1 MHRQSHA
8 KRQNRARAAGQI
20 ADARLPSIHLP
31 PAPTAPNLTLT
42 PTDARR
48 DAQERCHGRPC
59 YACAKSALTPPV
71 GFARRPPFR
80 AWMIEYIPMLLP
92 DVAESGRPAEWTG
105 RCARNILWYFTSG
118 AQVLLFCYKARVGG
132 GRLKATPVLLRF
144 RAILSTCDCHGEVPV
159 SSLLCYSSVR
169 CLCVRRHRACH
180 RLDYFQRRHCPRW
193 LHSCCYRSQQ
203 CLPWPPH
210 YR

>member
-1 MHRQSHA
+1 MHRQFHA

-80 AWMIEYIPMLLP
+80 ADAIECTPAP
-92 DVAESGRPAEWTG
+92 WPTRWNETRP
-105 RCARNILWYFTSG
+105 TS
-118 AQVLLFCYKARVGG
+118 AMDR
-132 GRLKATPVLLRF
+132 
-144 RAILSTCDCHGEVPV
+144 
-159 SSLLCYSSVR
+159 
-169 CLCVRRHRACH
+169 
-180 RLDYFQRRHCPRW
+180 
-193 LHSCCYRSQQ
+193 
-203 CLPWPPH
+203 LPWSPHGLPYYSLARHLRSRSIKDTRGHASNPARAPLEPSDTALHPPSQWRSSNRCSPPSPSFSLPQLMLASVPRPTSP
-210 YR
+210 YPTRTSLPMASLVLPL